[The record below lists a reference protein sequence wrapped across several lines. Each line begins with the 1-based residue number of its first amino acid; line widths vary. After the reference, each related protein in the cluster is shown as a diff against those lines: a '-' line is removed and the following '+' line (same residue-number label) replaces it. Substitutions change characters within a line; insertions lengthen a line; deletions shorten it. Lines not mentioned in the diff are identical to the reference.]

1 MIQEFP
7 VFLLTPRHGLLHHAP
22 VQSGSLAPSWA
33 VWLQSY
39 FGDMPH
45 APAFRWLRSY
55 RAKCNAEIQI
65 NFKKIQRRY
74 SSSCSTS
81 HCSHSESR
89 GQHSR
94 HCSNCPAQATEE
106 TARLALQVRYLFIR
120 GKPLCQ
126 AVACHS
132 PLVPFG
138 ETPETR
144 YQSAVDQPPYA
155 VRSQRPAATPPSKQ
169 PSASHSL
176 CPDVP
181 ASVYSPSANPVVEPP
196 PTFVGIMIPRFG
208 SVVSSVIYFQDAA
221 VYATCAIAFL

>member
-22 VQSGSLAPSWA
+22 VQSGSLAPGWA

-126 AVACHS
+126 AAACHS
-132 PLVPFG
+132 PPG
-138 ETPETR
+138 
-144 YQSAVDQPPYA
+144 AVWRNARDDIP
-155 VRSQRPAATPPSKQ
+155 VRVRPARVRTQNPEASNRATVQIAQRRPLSLSRCSCICIQCISK
-169 PSASHSL
+169 
-176 CPDVP
+176 
-181 ASVYSPSANPVVEPP
+181 
-196 PTFVGIMIPRFG
+196 
-208 SVVSSVIYFQDAA
+208 SSG
-221 VYATCAIAFL
+221 

>member
-7 VFLLTPRHGLLHHAP
+7 VFLLTPRHGLLHYAP

-39 FGDMPH
+39 FVDMPH

-65 NFKKIQRRY
+65 NFKKIQRRN
-74 SSSCSTS
+74 SSARATS
-81 HCSHSESR
+81 HPAHTETR
-89 GQHSR
+89 GQHTRPSTNR
-94 HCSNCPAQATEE
+94 PAHATEE

-138 ETPETR
+138 ETPETI
-144 YQSAVDQPPYA
+144 YQLVFDQP
-155 VRSQRPAATPPSKQ
+155 
-169 PSASHSL
+169 
-176 CPDVP
+176 
-181 ASVYSPSANPVVEPP
+181 
-196 PTFVGIMIPRFG
+196 
-208 SVVSSVIYFQDAA
+208 
-221 VYATCAIAFL
+221 

>member
-7 VFLLTPRHGLLHHAP
+7 VFLLTPRHCLLHHAP
-22 VQSGSLAPSWA
+22 VQLGSLAPSWA

-89 GQHSR
+89 GRHSR
-94 HCSNCPAQATEE
+94 HCSNCPAQAIEE
-106 TARLALQVRYLFIR
+106 SARLALQVRYLFK
-120 GKPLCQ
+120 GKAPLSGCR
-126 AVACHS
+126 
-132 PLVPFG
+132 LPF
-138 ETPETR
+138 TP
-144 YQSAVDQPPYA
+144 SAVWRNARDDSP
-155 VRSQRPAATPPSKQ
+155 VRGRPAIARIQNPEAGNRA
-169 PSASHSL
+169 SAQTAQRKPFSL
-176 CPDVP
+176 
-181 ASVYSPSANPVVEPP
+181 S
-196 PTFVGIMIPRFG
+196 
-208 SVVSSVIYFQDAA
+208 
-221 VYATCAIAFL
+221 

>member
-65 NFKKIQRRY
+65 NFKKIQRREP
-74 SSSCSTS
+74 SPRTTS
-81 HCSHSESR
+81 QSPQPETR
-89 GQHSR
+89 GQQTRQS
-94 HCSNCPAQATEE
+94 SKSPAQATEE

-138 ETPETR
+138 ETPETIF
-144 YQSAVDQPPYA
+144 QLASDQPPFA
-155 VRSQRPAATPPSKQ
+155 SRSQRPANAP
-169 PSASHSL
+169 
-176 CPDVP
+176 
-181 ASVYSPSANPVVEPP
+181 
-196 PTFVGIMIPRFG
+196 
-208 SVVSSVIYFQDAA
+208 
-221 VYATCAIAFL
+221 

>member
-22 VQSGSLAPSWA
+22 VQSGSLAPGWA

-106 TARLALQVRYLFIR
+106 TARLALQVRYLFIYKGKAPLSGCCLPFTPGAVRRNARDDIPGR
-120 GKPLCQ
+120 GRPAMARTQNPEASRRAIVQTAQRKPL
-126 AVACHS
+126 
-132 PLVPFG
+132 
-138 ETPETR
+138 
-144 YQSAVDQPPYA
+144 
-155 VRSQRPAATPPSKQ
+155 
-169 PSASHSL
+169 SL
-176 CPDVP
+176 
-181 ASVYSPSANPVVEPP
+181 S
-196 PTFVGIMIPRFG
+196 
-208 SVVSSVIYFQDAA
+208 
-221 VYATCAIAFL
+221 

>member
-126 AVACHS
+126 AAACHS
-132 PLVPFG
+132 PRTALG
-138 ETPETR
+138 ERVARRAHQAYVRPRLPLTHDGT
-144 YQSAVDQPPYA
+144 SMPP
-155 VRSQRPAATPPSKQ
+155 
-169 PSASHSL
+169 
-176 CPDVP
+176 
-181 ASVYSPSANPVVEPP
+181 
-196 PTFVGIMIPRFG
+196 
-208 SVVSSVIYFQDAA
+208 
-221 VYATCAIAFL
+221 

>member
-1 MIQEFP
+1 MIQSLSSRIFLQYLFKTVCP
-7 VFLLTPRHGLLHHAP
+7 RFLIKWFSVFLLTPPMTYCIMSPCARLLCSQSHGLATIK
-22 VQSGSLAPSWA
+22 
-33 VWLQSY
+33 
-39 FGDMPH
+39 FRDMPH

-138 ETPETR
+138 EAPETR
-144 YQSAVDQPPYA
+144 FQSAFDQP
-155 VRSQRPAATPPSKQ
+155 RSARRNQRPAFAPLPKP

-176 CPDVP
+176 WPDVP
-181 ASVYSPSANPVVEPP
+181 VSV
-196 PTFVGIMIPRFG
+196 
-208 SVVSSVIYFQDAA
+208 
-221 VYATCAIAFL
+221 

>member
-22 VQSGSLAPSWA
+22 VQSGSLAPGWA

-106 TARLALQVRYLFIR
+106 TARLALQVRYLFIYKGKAPLSGCCLPFTPGAVR
-120 GKPLCQ
+120 RNARDEIPVRVRPASARIQNPEASSGAIAQRAQRKPL
-126 AVACHS
+126 
-132 PLVPFG
+132 
-138 ETPETR
+138 
-144 YQSAVDQPPYA
+144 
-155 VRSQRPAATPPSKQ
+155 
-169 PSASHSL
+169 SL
-176 CPDVP
+176 
-181 ASVYSPSANPVVEPP
+181 S
-196 PTFVGIMIPRFG
+196 
-208 SVVSSVIYFQDAA
+208 
-221 VYATCAIAFL
+221 

>member
-1 MIQEFP
+1 MSPRFLIQEFP

-65 NFKKIQRRY
+65 ISRKSRDDIPVRVRPAIVRIQNPEASIRAIV
-74 SSSCSTS
+74 
-81 HCSHSESR
+81 
-89 GQHSR
+89 QI
-94 HCSNCPAQATEE
+94 AQRKPQRK

-138 ETPETR
+138 ETPETIPKP
-144 YQSAVDQPPYA
+144 AADQPPSA
-155 VRSQRPAATPPSKQ
+155 LRIQRPAAAP
-169 PSASHSL
+169 
-176 CPDVP
+176 
-181 ASVYSPSANPVVEPP
+181 
-196 PTFVGIMIPRFG
+196 
-208 SVVSSVIYFQDAA
+208 
-221 VYATCAIAFL
+221 

>member
-106 TARLALQVRYLFIR
+106 TARLALQVRYLFIYKGKAPLSGCCLPFTPGAVR
-120 GKPLCQ
+120 RNARDDIPVRVRPATARIQNPEASTRASVQIAQRKPL
-126 AVACHS
+126 
-132 PLVPFG
+132 
-138 ETPETR
+138 
-144 YQSAVDQPPYA
+144 
-155 VRSQRPAATPPSKQ
+155 
-169 PSASHSL
+169 SL
-176 CPDVP
+176 
-181 ASVYSPSANPVVEPP
+181 S
-196 PTFVGIMIPRFG
+196 
-208 SVVSSVIYFQDAA
+208 
-221 VYATCAIAFL
+221 

>member
-22 VQSGSLAPSWA
+22 VQSGSLAPGWA

-132 PLVPFG
+132 PPG
-138 ETPETR
+138 
-144 YQSAVDQPPYA
+144 A
-155 VRSQRPAATPPSKQ
+155 VRRNARDDIPVRVRPAIVRTQKPEASIRATVQRAQRKPL
-169 PSASHSL
+169 SL
-176 CPDVP
+176 
-181 ASVYSPSANPVVEPP
+181 S
-196 PTFVGIMIPRFG
+196 
-208 SVVSSVIYFQDAA
+208 
-221 VYATCAIAFL
+221 

>member
-1 MIQEFP
+1 MSPRFLIQEFP

-22 VQSGSLAPSWA
+22 VQSGSLAPGWA

-74 SSSCSTS
+74 SSACPTS
-81 HCSHSESR
+81 HRSHSEPR

-94 HCSNCPAQATEE
+94 QRANSPAQAKEE

-138 ETPETR
+138 ETPETIN
-144 YQSAVDQPPYA
+144 QCVPDQPPLA
-155 VRSQRPAATPPSKQ
+155 IRTQRPALA
-169 PSASHSL
+169 
-176 CPDVP
+176 P
-181 ASVYSPSANPVVEPP
+181 A
-196 PTFVGIMIPRFG
+196 RK
-208 SVVSSVIYFQDAA
+208 
-221 VYATCAIAFL
+221 

>member
-7 VFLLTPRHGLLHHAP
+7 VFLLTPHHGLLRHVP
-22 VQSGSLAPSWA
+22 VQSGPSWA

-132 PLVPFG
+132 PPG
-138 ETPETR
+138 
-144 YQSAVDQPPYA
+144 AVWRNARDDMP
-155 VRSQRPAATPPSKQ
+155 VRGRPAIVRMQKPEASIRANAQIAQRKPLSLSRCSCICIQSISK
-169 PSASHSL
+169 
-176 CPDVP
+176 
-181 ASVYSPSANPVVEPP
+181 
-196 PTFVGIMIPRFG
+196 
-208 SVVSSVIYFQDAA
+208 SSG
-221 VYATCAIAFL
+221 

>member
-7 VFLLTPRHGLLHHAP
+7 VFLLTPHHTYCASVP
-22 VQSGSLAPSWA
+22 VQSGSSAPSWA

-89 GQHSR
+89 VPAFAPLFKLPSASHRGNRPFSVTSPLFIYKGKTPLSGRCLPFTPGAVWRNARDDSPARERPAIGRMQKPEYQHPR
-94 HCSNCPAQATEE
+94 HRTNCPAQATLSVQMFLHLY
-106 TARLALQVRYLFIR
+106 TVHQQIQWLSLRLL
-120 GKPLCQ
+120 
-126 AVACHS
+126 S
-132 PLVPFG
+132 
-138 ETPETR
+138 
-144 YQSAVDQPPYA
+144 
-155 VRSQRPAATPPSKQ
+155 
-169 PSASHSL
+169 
-176 CPDVP
+176 
-181 ASVYSPSANPVVEPP
+181 
-196 PTFVGIMIPRFG
+196 
-208 SVVSSVIYFQDAA
+208 
-221 VYATCAIAFL
+221 

>member
-1 MIQEFP
+1 MSPRFLIQEFP

-65 NFKKIQRRY
+65 ISRKSRDDIPVRVRPAIVRIQNPEASIRAIV
-74 SSSCSTS
+74 
-81 HCSHSESR
+81 
-89 GQHSR
+89 QI
-94 HCSNCPAQATEE
+94 AQRKPQRK

-138 ETPETR
+138 ETPETII
-144 YQSAVDQPPYA
+144 QCVSDQP
-155 VRSQRPAATPPSKQ
+155 
-169 PSASHSL
+169 
-176 CPDVP
+176 
-181 ASVYSPSANPVVEPP
+181 
-196 PTFVGIMIPRFG
+196 
-208 SVVSSVIYFQDAA
+208 
-221 VYATCAIAFL
+221 

>member
-7 VFLLTPRHGLLHHAP
+7 VFLLTPRHGLLRHAP
-22 VQSGSLAPSWA
+22 VQSGSSAPSWA

-138 ETPETR
+138 ETPETIT
-144 YQSAVDQPPYA
+144 QCVSDQPKYA
-155 VRSQRPAATPPSKQ
+155 PRNQRPA
-169 PSASHSL
+169 
-176 CPDVP
+176 
-181 ASVYSPSANPVVEPP
+181 
-196 PTFVGIMIPRFG
+196 
-208 SVVSSVIYFQDAA
+208 DAPEA
-221 VYATCAIAFL
+221 K

>member
-22 VQSGSLAPSWA
+22 VQSGSLAPGWA

-81 HCSHSESR
+81 QGSQPEAR
-89 GQHSR
+89 GQHPR
-94 HCSNCPAQATEE
+94 HRSKSPAQATEE

-138 ETPETR
+138 ETPETIF
-144 YQSAVDQPPYA
+144 QNVSDQPLPA
-155 VRSQRPAATPPSKQ
+155 CRNQRPA
-169 PSASHSL
+169 
-176 CPDVP
+176 
-181 ASVYSPSANPVVEPP
+181 
-196 PTFVGIMIPRFG
+196 
-208 SVVSSVIYFQDAA
+208 
-221 VYATCAIAFL
+221 IAP

>member
-132 PLVPFG
+132 PPG
-138 ETPETR
+138 
-144 YQSAVDQPPYA
+144 A
-155 VRSQRPAATPPSKQ
+155 VRRNARDDRPVRARPASARIQNPEASKRAKVQ
-169 PSASHSL
+169 TAQRKPLSL
-176 CPDVP
+176 
-181 ASVYSPSANPVVEPP
+181 S
-196 PTFVGIMIPRFG
+196 
-208 SVVSSVIYFQDAA
+208 
-221 VYATCAIAFL
+221 

>member
-1 MIQEFP
+1 MSPRFLIQEFP
-7 VFLLTPRHGLLHHAP
+7 VFLLTPRHGLLRHAP
-22 VQSGSLAPSWA
+22 VQSGSSAPSWA

-106 TARLALQVRYLFIR
+106 TARLALQVRYLFIK
-120 GKPLCQ
+120 GKAPLSGRCLPFTPG
-126 AVACHS
+126 AVWRNARDDS
-132 PLVPFG
+132 PVRARPA
-138 ETPETR
+138 TVRIQKPEASRRATV
-144 YQSAVDQPPYA
+144 QSA
-155 VRSQRPAATPPSKQ
+155 QRTPLSLSRCSCICIQSISK
-169 PSASHSL
+169 
-176 CPDVP
+176 
-181 ASVYSPSANPVVEPP
+181 
-196 PTFVGIMIPRFG
+196 
-208 SVVSSVIYFQDAA
+208 SSG
-221 VYATCAIAFL
+221 

>member
-120 GKPLCQ
+120 GKPLPFTPG
-126 AVACHS
+126 AVWRNARDDI
-132 PLVPFG
+132 P
-138 ETPETR
+138 
-144 YQSAVDQPPYA
+144 
-155 VRSQRPAATPPSKQ
+155 VRVRPAIVRKQ
-169 PSASHSL
+169 NPEASIRAKVQTAQRKPLSL
-176 CPDVP
+176 
-181 ASVYSPSANPVVEPP
+181 S
-196 PTFVGIMIPRFG
+196 
-208 SVVSSVIYFQDAA
+208 
-221 VYATCAIAFL
+221 

>member
-1 MIQEFP
+1 MSPRFLIQEFP
-7 VFLLTPRHGLLHHAP
+7 VFLLTPHHGLLRHVP
-22 VQSGSLAPSWA
+22 VQSGSSAPSWA

-94 HCSNCPAQATEE
+94 HCSNCQAQAKRK
-106 TARLALQVRYLFIR
+106 TARLALQVRYLFKGKAPLSGCRLPFTPGAVWRNARDDIPAR
-120 GKPLCQ
+120 ARPAIVRKQKPEASMRASVQTAKRKPL
-126 AVACHS
+126 
-132 PLVPFG
+132 
-138 ETPETR
+138 
-144 YQSAVDQPPYA
+144 
-155 VRSQRPAATPPSKQ
+155 
-169 PSASHSL
+169 SL
-176 CPDVP
+176 
-181 ASVYSPSANPVVEPP
+181 S
-196 PTFVGIMIPRFG
+196 
-208 SVVSSVIYFQDAA
+208 
-221 VYATCAIAFL
+221 

>member
-138 ETPETR
+138 ETPETI
-144 YQSAVDQPPYA
+144 YQCGVDQPLSA
-155 VRSQRPAATPPSKQ
+155 TRSQRPA
-169 PSASHSL
+169 
-176 CPDVP
+176 
-181 ASVYSPSANPVVEPP
+181 
-196 PTFVGIMIPRFG
+196 
-208 SVVSSVIYFQDAA
+208 DAPQ
-221 VYATCAIAFL
+221 YK

>member
-1 MIQEFP
+1 MSPRFLIQEFP

-65 NFKKIQRRY
+65 ISRKSRDDIPVRVRPAIVRIQNPEASIRAIV
-74 SSSCSTS
+74 
-81 HCSHSESR
+81 
-89 GQHSR
+89 QI
-94 HCSNCPAQATEE
+94 AQRKPQRK

-138 ETPETR
+138 ETPETID
-144 YQSAVDQPPYA
+144 QCVLDQP
-155 VRSQRPAATPPSKQ
+155 
-169 PSASHSL
+169 
-176 CPDVP
+176 
-181 ASVYSPSANPVVEPP
+181 
-196 PTFVGIMIPRFG
+196 
-208 SVVSSVIYFQDAA
+208 
-221 VYATCAIAFL
+221 

>member
-138 ETPETR
+138 ETPETID
-144 YQSAVDQPPYA
+144 QSVFDQPRCA
-155 VRSQRPAATPPSKQ
+155 TRTQRPA
-169 PSASHSL
+169 SA
-176 CPDVP
+176 
-181 ASVYSPSANPVVEPP
+181 
-196 PTFVGIMIPRFG
+196 PR
-208 SVVSSVIYFQDAA
+208 VK
-221 VYATCAIAFL
+221 

>member
-7 VFLLTPRHGLLHHAP
+7 VFLLTPHHGLLRHVP
-22 VQSGSLAPSWA
+22 VQSGSSAPSWA

-132 PLVPFG
+132 PPG
-138 ETPETR
+138 
-144 YQSAVDQPPYA
+144 AVWRNARDDKPVRVRPA
-155 VRSQRPAATPPSKQ
+155 TVRSQNPEASIRANAQIAQRKPLSLSRCSCICIQSISK
-169 PSASHSL
+169 
-176 CPDVP
+176 
-181 ASVYSPSANPVVEPP
+181 
-196 PTFVGIMIPRFG
+196 
-208 SVVSSVIYFQDAA
+208 SSG
-221 VYATCAIAFL
+221 

>member
-7 VFLLTPRHGLLHHAP
+7 VFLLTPHHDLLRHVP
-22 VQSGSLAPSWA
+22 VQSGSSAPSWA

-74 SSSCSTS
+74 PRTRPTS
-81 HCSHSESR
+81 HRPQPEPR
-89 GQHSR
+89 GQHTR
-94 HCSNCPAQATEE
+94 HRSQSPAQATEE

-144 YQSAVDQPPYA
+144 
-155 VRSQRPAATPPSKQ
+155 
-169 PSASHSL
+169 H
-176 CPDVP
+176 
-181 ASVYSPSANPVVEPP
+181 
-196 PTFVGIMIPRFG
+196 
-208 SVVSSVIYFQDAA
+208 QDAA
-221 VYATCAIAFL
+221 DQP

>member
-1 MIQEFP
+1 MSPRFLIQEFP
-7 VFLLTPRHGLLHHAP
+7 VFLLTPHHGLLHHVP
-22 VQSGSLAPSWA
+22 VQSGSSAPSWA

-106 TARLALQVRYLFIR
+106 TARLALQVRYLFKGKAPLSGCRLPFTPGAVRRNARDDKPAR
-120 GKPLCQ
+120 GRP
-126 AVACHS
+126 AI
-132 PLVPFG
+132 
-138 ETPETR
+138 
-144 YQSAVDQPPYA
+144 
-155 VRSQRPAATPPSKQ
+155 VRSQKPEASKR
-169 PSASHSL
+169 
-176 CPDVP
+176 
-181 ASVYSPSANPVVEPP
+181 ASV
-196 PTFVGIMIPRFG
+196 
-208 SVVSSVIYFQDAA
+208 Q
-221 VYATCAIAFL
+221 IAQRKPLSLS

>member
-1 MIQEFP
+1 MSPRFLIQEFP
-7 VFLLTPRHGLLHHAP
+7 VFLLTPHHGLLRHVP
-22 VQSGSLAPSWA
+22 VQSGSSAPSWA

-138 ETPETR
+138 ETPETIYQIVPDLRR
-144 YQSAVDQPPYA
+144 YT
-155 VRSQRPAATPPSKQ
+155 RSCPT
-169 PSASHSL
+169 SHSAQAESRGQHSRQGSN
-176 CPDVP
+176 CP
-181 ASVYSPSANPVVEPP
+181 AQATLSVQMLLYLYTVHQQIQWLSLRLLS
-196 PTFVGIMIPRFG
+196 
-208 SVVSSVIYFQDAA
+208 
-221 VYATCAIAFL
+221 

>member
-22 VQSGSLAPSWA
+22 VQSGSLAPGWA

-106 TARLALQVRYLFIR
+106 TARLALQVRYLFIYKGKAPLSGCCLPFTPGAVR
-120 GKPLCQ
+120 RNARDDKPDRVRPATARTQKPEARIRATAQTAQRKPL
-126 AVACHS
+126 
-132 PLVPFG
+132 
-138 ETPETR
+138 
-144 YQSAVDQPPYA
+144 
-155 VRSQRPAATPPSKQ
+155 
-169 PSASHSL
+169 SL
-176 CPDVP
+176 
-181 ASVYSPSANPVVEPP
+181 S
-196 PTFVGIMIPRFG
+196 
-208 SVVSSVIYFQDAA
+208 
-221 VYATCAIAFL
+221 

>member
-7 VFLLTPRHGLLHHAP
+7 VFLLTPRHGLLRHAP
-22 VQSGSLAPSWA
+22 VQSGSSAPSWA

-74 SSSCSTS
+74 TSTCPTS
-81 HCSHSESR
+81 HCPQTEPR
-89 GQHSR
+89 GQQTRQS
-94 HCSNCPAQATEE
+94 SNCPAQATEE

-138 ETPETR
+138 ETPETIVQ
-144 YQSAVDQPPYA
+144 YVVDQPLSA
-155 VRSQRPAATPPSKQ
+155 RRNQRPAFAPLFK
-169 PSASHSL
+169 
-176 CPDVP
+176 
-181 ASVYSPSANPVVEPP
+181 
-196 PTFVGIMIPRFG
+196 
-208 SVVSSVIYFQDAA
+208 
-221 VYATCAIAFL
+221 

>member
-7 VFLLTPRHGLLHHAP
+7 VFLLTPHHGLLRHVP
-22 VQSGSLAPSWA
+22 VQSGSSAPSWA

-138 ETPETR
+138 ETPETI
-144 YQSAVDQPPYA
+144 YQCALDQPA
-155 VRSQRPAATPPSKQ
+155 LASRSQRPAIAPSFK
-169 PSASHSL
+169 
-176 CPDVP
+176 
-181 ASVYSPSANPVVEPP
+181 
-196 PTFVGIMIPRFG
+196 
-208 SVVSSVIYFQDAA
+208 
-221 VYATCAIAFL
+221 

>member
-7 VFLLTPRHGLLHHAP
+7 VFLLTPRHGLLRHAP
-22 VQSGSLAPSWA
+22 VQSGSSAPSWA

-65 NFKKIQRRY
+65 IFKKIQRRY

-138 ETPETR
+138 ETPETIP
-144 YQSAVDQPPYA
+144 QLAFDQPWPA
-155 VRSQRPAATPPSKQ
+155 VRIQRPAVA
-169 PSASHSL
+169 
-176 CPDVP
+176 
-181 ASVYSPSANPVVEPP
+181 
-196 PTFVGIMIPRFG
+196 PR
-208 SVVSSVIYFQDAA
+208 
-221 VYATCAIAFL
+221 LK

>member
-7 VFLLTPRHGLLHHAP
+7 VFLLTPRHGLLRHAP
-22 VQSGSLAPSWA
+22 VQSGSSAPSWA

-106 TARLALQVRYLFIR
+106 TARLALQVRYLFIKGKAPLSGR
-120 GKPLCQ
+120 CLPFTPGAVWRNARDDIPVRARPAIVRIQNPEASIRAIVQTAKRKPLSLSRCS
-126 AVACHS
+126 CICI
-132 PLVPFG
+132 
-138 ETPETR
+138 
-144 YQSAVDQPPYA
+144 QSI
-155 VRSQRPAATPPSKQ
+155 SK
-169 PSASHSL
+169 
-176 CPDVP
+176 
-181 ASVYSPSANPVVEPP
+181 
-196 PTFVGIMIPRFG
+196 
-208 SVVSSVIYFQDAA
+208 SSG
-221 VYATCAIAFL
+221 

>member
-1 MIQEFP
+1 MSPRFLIQEFP
-7 VFLLTPRHGLLHHAP
+7 VFLLTPRHGLLRHAP
-22 VQSGSLAPSWA
+22 VQSGSSAPSWA

-39 FGDMPH
+39 LGDMPH

-106 TARLALQVRYLFIR
+106 TARLALQVRYLFIK
-120 GKPLCQ
+120 GKAPLSGRCLPFTPG
-126 AVACHS
+126 AVWRNARDDI
-132 PLVPFG
+132 
-138 ETPETR
+138 PER
-144 YQSAVDQPPYA
+144 V
-155 VRSQRPAATPPSKQ
+155 RPATVRKQNPEASIRATAQMAQRKPQRKPP
-169 PSASHSL
+169 
-176 CPDVP
+176 V
-181 ASVYSPSANPVVEPP
+181 
-196 PTFVGIMIPRFG
+196 
-208 SVVSSVIYFQDAA
+208 
-221 VYATCAIAFL
+221 

>member
-1 MIQEFP
+1 MAYCTMRPSSQAPWLPAGRCGFNRILGTCP
-7 VFLLTPRHGLLHHAP
+7 THLL
-22 VQSGSLAPSWA
+22 SGGSVPTERNVTLK
-33 VWLQSY
+33 L
-39 FGDMPH
+39 
-45 APAFRWLRSY
+45 
-55 RAKCNAEIQI
+55 KI

-138 ETPETR
+138 ETPETINQ
-144 YQSAVDQPPYA
+144 YVNDQP
-155 VRSQRPAATPPSKQ
+155 
-169 PSASHSL
+169 
-176 CPDVP
+176 
-181 ASVYSPSANPVVEPP
+181 
-196 PTFVGIMIPRFG
+196 
-208 SVVSSVIYFQDAA
+208 
-221 VYATCAIAFL
+221 

>member
-7 VFLLTPRHGLLHHAP
+7 VFLLTPHHGLLRHVP

-144 YQSAVDQPPYA
+144 PQYVFDQP
-155 VRSQRPAATPPSKQ
+155 
-169 PSASHSL
+169 
-176 CPDVP
+176 
-181 ASVYSPSANPVVEPP
+181 
-196 PTFVGIMIPRFG
+196 
-208 SVVSSVIYFQDAA
+208 
-221 VYATCAIAFL
+221 

>member
-22 VQSGSLAPSWA
+22 VQSGSLVPSWA

-39 FGDMPH
+39 FGAMPH

-138 ETPETR
+138 ETPETICQ
-144 YQSAVDQPPYA
+144 YVFDQPLSA
-155 VRSQRPAATPPSKQ
+155 RRTQRPAVAPWAK
-169 PSASHSL
+169 
-176 CPDVP
+176 
-181 ASVYSPSANPVVEPP
+181 
-196 PTFVGIMIPRFG
+196 
-208 SVVSSVIYFQDAA
+208 
-221 VYATCAIAFL
+221 